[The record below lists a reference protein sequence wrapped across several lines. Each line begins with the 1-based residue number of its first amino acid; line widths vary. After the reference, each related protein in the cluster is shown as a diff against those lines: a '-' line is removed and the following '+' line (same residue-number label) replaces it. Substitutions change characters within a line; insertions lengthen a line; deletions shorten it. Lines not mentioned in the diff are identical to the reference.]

1 MTYAYVTISSCMFL
15 LAGIL
20 LIAFGFKFYADTDS
34 ASVRAEAR
42 IVMLCGF
49 VALIWAMVG
58 GAALEGIR

>member
-1 MTYAYVTISSCMFL
+1 MTYAYIVISSCVSL
-15 LAGIL
+15 LFGIV
-20 LIAFGFKFYADTDS
+20 LIAFGFKFHADTDS

-42 IVMLCGF
+42 IVMLCGV

>member
-15 LAGIL
+15 LVGIL
-20 LIAFGFKFYADTDS
+20 LIAFGFKFHADTDS

-42 IVMLCGF
+42 IVMLCGV